1 MLTKTRKKTVFLG
14 LLKSIFKEES
24 DILNEENCIRFYHF
38 LLDCLENEA
47 HRLTQTDRE
56 YYVFLSQIIEIIT
69 CFDRFLQVKP
79 DLEAV
84 FFCENKMKRLL
95 FVFLQYDE
103 KSLDTHNKRLETSY
117 NSIKYEFFE

>member
-14 LLKSIFKEES
+14 LLRSIFKENS
-24 DILNEENCIRFYHF
+24 SLLNEENCIKFYHF
-38 LLDCLENEA
+38 LLDCLEDEA
-47 HRLTQTDRE
+47 HNLNQTDRE

-69 CFDRFLQVKP
+69 CFERFLEVKP

-95 FVFLQYDE
+95 FVFLQCEEREYE
-103 KSLDTHNKRLETSY
+103 THNKRLKKSY
-117 NSIKYEFFE
+117 NSIKYDFFE